1 MKSYMD
7 EKVSLQMKHSEQKQ
21 ITQEV
26 DQQIEDLH
34 EQMEQT
40 LIELAN
46 LNNET
51 NDIKT
56 ATKINEIV
64 EAAAALSNS
73 SFAL

>member
-21 ITQEV
+21 ITQVV

>member
-1 MKSYMD
+1 
-7 EKVSLQMKHSEQKQ
+7 MKHSEQKQ